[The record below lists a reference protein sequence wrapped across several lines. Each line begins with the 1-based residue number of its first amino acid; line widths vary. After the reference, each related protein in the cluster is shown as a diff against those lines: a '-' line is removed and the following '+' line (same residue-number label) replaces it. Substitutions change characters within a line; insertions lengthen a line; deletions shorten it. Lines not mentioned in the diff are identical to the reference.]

1 MQVCLLIGNE
11 LKMSEVHPLLQ
22 RHRTWE
28 TWEEF
33 KECFSHVV
41 MKVKIVL
48 FSVRRFFYGI
58 ISNMDPPDLEEMH
71 VFYRIGFGEYLN
83 GFK

>member
-1 MQVCLLIGNE
+1 
-11 LKMSEVHPLLQ
+11 MSEVHPLLQ

-48 FSVRRFFYGI
+48 FSARRI
-58 ISNMDPPDLEEMH
+58 LME
-71 VFYRIGFGEYLN
+71 
-83 GFK
+83 